1 MMMAP
6 PHWMNEVLAEFGRS
20 AGIDGFS
27 FGANA
32 TAALG
37 FESGASLVFEYAYS
51 SLVVMMSV
59 PVPADSQI
67 AAKALQF
74 VMPERRGDFRVKAG
88 VLLEK
93 GRVFFAVRLPH
104 DEVSLPVINSA
115 FSHLRRLA
123 DQFGEGAR

>member
-1 MMMAP
+1 MMVP
-6 PHWMNEVLAEFGRS
+6 PHWMNEVIAEFGRS

-51 SLVVMMSV
+51 SLVVMMTV
-59 PVPADSQI
+59 PVALDSSV
-67 AAKALQF
+67 AEKALKF
-74 VMPERRGDFRVKAG
+74 VMPERRGEFRIKAG
-88 VLLEK
+88 FFSEK

-104 DEVSLPVINSA
+104 DEVTLPVINSA
-115 FSHLRRLA
+115 FSYLRRLA

>member
-1 MMMAP
+1 MMEP
-6 PHWMNEVLAEFGRS
+6 PHWMNEVIAEFGRS

-51 SLVVMMSV
+51 SLVVMMTV
-59 PVPADSQI
+59 PVALDSSV
-67 AAKALQF
+67 AEKALKF
-74 VMPERRGDFRVKAG
+74 VMPERRGEFRIKAG
-88 VLLEK
+88 FLSEK

-104 DEVSLPVINSA
+104 DEVTLPVINSA
-115 FSHLRRLA
+115 FSYLRRLA

>member
-1 MMMAP
+1 MMMP
-6 PHWMNEVLAEFGRS
+6 PHWMNDVIAEFGRS

-51 SLVVMMSV
+51 SLIVMMTVPIALDSSV
-59 PVPADSQI
+59 AE
-67 AAKALQF
+67 KALKF
-74 VMPERRGDFRVKAG
+74 VMPERRGEFRIKAG
-88 VLLEK
+88 FLSEK

-104 DEVSLPVINSA
+104 DEVTLPVINSA
-115 FSHLRRLA
+115 FSYLRRLA

>member
-1 MMMAP
+1 MMMP
-6 PHWMNEVLAEFGRS
+6 PHWMNDVIAEFGRS

-51 SLVVMMSV
+51 SLIVMMTV
-59 PVPADSQI
+59 PVALDSSV
-67 AAKALQF
+67 AEKALKF
-74 VMPERRGDFRVKAG
+74 VMPERRGEFRIKAG
-88 VLLEK
+88 FLSEK

-104 DEVSLPVINSA
+104 DEVTLPVINSA
-115 FSHLRRLA
+115 FSYLRRLA

>member
-1 MMMAP
+1 MMVP
-6 PHWMNEVLAEFGRS
+6 PHWMNDVIAEFGRS

-51 SLVVMMSV
+51 SLIVMMTV
-59 PVPADSQI
+59 PVALDSSV
-67 AAKALQF
+67 AEKALKF
-74 VMPERRGDFRVKAG
+74 VMPERRGEFRIKAG
-88 VLLEK
+88 FLSEK
-93 GRVFFAVRLPH
+93 GKVFFAVRLPH
-104 DEVSLPVINSA
+104 DEVTLPVINSA
-115 FSHLRRLA
+115 FSYLRRLA

>member
-1 MMMAP
+1 MMVP
-6 PHWMNEVLAEFGRS
+6 PHWMNEVIAEFGRS

-51 SLVVMMSV
+51 SLIVMMTV
-59 PVPADSQI
+59 PVALDSSV
-67 AAKALQF
+67 AEKALKF
-74 VMPERRGDFRVKAG
+74 VMPERRGEFRIKAG
-88 VLLEK
+88 FLSEK

-104 DEVSLPVINSA
+104 DEVTLPVINSA

>member
-1 MMMAP
+1 MMVP
-6 PHWMNEVLAEFGRS
+6 PHWMNEVIAEFGRS

-51 SLVVMMSV
+51 SLIVMMTV
-59 PVPADSQI
+59 PVALDSSV
-67 AAKALQF
+67 AEKALKF
-74 VMPERRGDFRVKAG
+74 VMPERRGEFRIKAG
-88 VLLEK
+88 FLSEK

-104 DEVSLPVINSA
+104 DEVTLPVINSA
-115 FSHLRRLA
+115 FSYLRRLV

>member
-1 MMMAP
+1 MMTP
-6 PHWMNEVLAEFGRS
+6 PHWMDEVLAEFGRA

-27 FGANA
+27 FGSRA
-32 TAALG
+32 TAALA
-37 FESGASLVFEYAYS
+37 FESGATLVFEYAYS
-51 SLVVMMSV
+51 SLVVMMTVSV
-59 PVPADSQI
+59 QADSSV

-74 VMPERRGDFRVKAG
+74 VMPERRGDFRVKSG
-88 VLLEK
+88 LLPEK

-104 DEVSLPVINSA
+104 EEVSLPVINSA

>member
-1 MMMAP
+1 MMVP
-6 PHWMNEVLAEFGRS
+6 PHWMNEVIAEFGRS

-51 SLVVMMSV
+51 SLIVMMTV
-59 PVPADSQI
+59 PVALDSSV
-67 AAKALQF
+67 AEKVLKFA
-74 VMPERRGDFRVKAG
+74 MPERRGEFRIKAG
-88 VLLEK
+88 FLSEK

-104 DEVSLPVINSA
+104 DEVTLPVINSA
-115 FSHLRRLA
+115 FSYLRRLA

>member
-1 MMMAP
+1 MMMP
-6 PHWMNEVLAEFGRS
+6 PHWMNDVIAEFGRS

-51 SLVVMMSV
+51 SLIVMMTV
-59 PVPADSQI
+59 PVALDSSV
-67 AAKALQF
+67 AEKALKF
-74 VMPERRGDFRVKAG
+74 VMPERRGEFRIKAG
-88 VLLEK
+88 FLSEK

-104 DEVSLPVINSA
+104 DEVTLPVINSA

>member
-1 MMMAP
+1 MMVP
-6 PHWMNEVLAEFGRS
+6 PQWMNDVIAEFGRS

-51 SLVVMMSV
+51 SLIVMMTV
-59 PVPADSQI
+59 PVALDSSV
-67 AAKALQF
+67 AEKALKF
-74 VMPERRGDFRVKAG
+74 VMPERRGEFRIKAG
-88 VLLEK
+88 FLSEK
-93 GRVFFAVRLPH
+93 GKVFFAVRLPH
-104 DEVSLPVINSA
+104 DEVTLPVINSA
-115 FSHLRRLA
+115 FSYLRRLA

>member
-1 MMMAP
+1 MMVP
-6 PHWMNEVLAEFGRS
+6 PHWMNEVIAEFGRS

-51 SLVVMMSV
+51 SLIVMMTV
-59 PVPADSQI
+59 PVALDSSV
-67 AAKALQF
+67 AEKALKF
-74 VMPERRGDFRVKAG
+74 VMPERRGEFRIKAG
-88 VLLEK
+88 FLSEK
-93 GRVFFAVRLPH
+93 GKVFFAVRLPH
-104 DEVSLPVINSA
+104 DEVTLPVINSA

>member
-1 MMMAP
+1 MMVP
-6 PHWMNEVLAEFGRS
+6 PHWMNDVIAEFGRS

-51 SLVVMMSV
+51 SLIVMMTV
-59 PVPADSQI
+59 PVALDSSV
-67 AAKALQF
+67 AEKALKF
-74 VMPERRGDFRVKAG
+74 VMPERRGEFRIKAG
-88 VLLEK
+88 FLSEK

-104 DEVSLPVINSA
+104 DEVTLPVINSA

>member
-1 MMMAP
+1 MMMP
-6 PHWMNEVLAEFGRS
+6 PHWMNEVIAEFGRS

-51 SLVVMMSV
+51 SLIVMMTV
-59 PVPADSQI
+59 PVALDSSV
-67 AAKALQF
+67 AEKTLKF
-74 VMPERRGDFRVKAG
+74 VMPERRGEFRIKAG
-88 VLLEK
+88 FLSEK
-93 GRVFFAVRLPH
+93 GKVFFAVRLPH
-104 DEVSLPVINSA
+104 DEVTLPVINSA

>member
-1 MMMAP
+1 MMVP
-6 PHWMNEVLAEFGRS
+6 PHWMNEVIAEFGRS

-51 SLVVMMSV
+51 SLIVMMTV
-59 PVPADSQI
+59 PVALDSSV
-67 AAKALQF
+67 AEKALKF
-74 VMPERRGDFRVKAG
+74 ALPERRGEFRIKAG
-88 VLLEK
+88 FLSEK

-104 DEVSLPVINSA
+104 DEVTLPVINSA
-115 FSHLRRLA
+115 FSYLRRLA